1 MRIRDWIIKRLESNV
16 EPSAGHID
24 LENLDDNKRNELF
37 EQFGEGDENLTK
49 FLKTAYENKAPS
61 LFCCSGHGIQ
71 SAYVVLKVTE
81 ENIEL
86 LRKIGKVLS
95 RYGVSTNFTNDHIR
109 GIIVDYRSM
118 KNNDTDWL
126 NIASQ
131 IMETPELFDDTN
143 PEIYYHEEIKQSYKP
158 FGFEL
163 KKKIL
168 HYLKK
173 DIKQLPERKKRSID
187 T

>member
-1 MRIRDWIIKRLESNV
+1 MGIKDWIIKRLEKDV

-24 LENLDDNKRNELF
+24 LESLDDDGREELF
-37 EQFGEGDENLTK
+37 KQFGEGNEGLIQL
-49 FLKTAYENKAPS
+49 LKIAYENKAPS
-61 LFCCSGHGIQ
+61 IFCCCGHGYKRPYI
-71 SAYVVLKVTE
+71 VLKVTR

-86 LRKIGKVLS
+86 LRKVGKILS
-95 RYGVSTNFTNDHIR
+95 KHGISTNFMDSYVR
-109 GIIVDYRSM
+109 GITVQYTAIKDYS
-118 KNNDTDWL
+118 TEWF

-131 IMETPELFDDTN
+131 IMQTPELFDDSN
-143 PEIYYHEEIKQSYKP
+143 PEILYHPEILRSYKP

-168 HYLKK
+168 HYLRGDKK
-173 DIKQLPERKKRSID
+173 LLPERSRRSA